1 MSTTATSSPSTT
13 ASTMKKSSM
22 KRLDSIDSTDS
33 DMDSSQNRSLY
44 KHVYFGDVQIHEF
57 PLIMGDNPYCR
68 GAPLQL
74 GWKPTKSETID
85 IDIYEF
91 THGPRRSK
99 KKFHMADVDREIY
112 LLSIGYGLEDIID
125 VCEQG
130 RKIRKDRYNSFH
142 AKKWDRF
149 RVVMESAKEKLT
161 PANKQNVV
169 SAKTA

>member
-1 MSTTATSSPSTT
+1 MRAVGRV
-13 ASTMKKSSM
+13 A
-22 KRLDSIDSTDS
+22 RL
-33 DMDSSQNRSLY
+33 
-44 KHVYFGDVQIHEF
+44 K
-57 PLIMGDNPYCR
+57 
-68 GAPLQL
+68 
-74 GWKPTKSETID
+74 
-85 IDIYEF
+85 
-91 THGPRRSK
+91 
-99 KKFHMADVDREIY
+99 
-112 LLSIGYGLEDIID
+112 GYGLEDIID